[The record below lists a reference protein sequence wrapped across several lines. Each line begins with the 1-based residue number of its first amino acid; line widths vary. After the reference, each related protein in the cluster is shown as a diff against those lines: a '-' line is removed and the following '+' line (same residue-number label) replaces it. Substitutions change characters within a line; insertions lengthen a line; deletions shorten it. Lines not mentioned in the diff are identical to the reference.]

1 MDILL
6 IIAQFL
12 LSLSMLVL
20 LHELGHFLPAKWFKT
35 RVDKFYLFFDPWFSL
50 FKFKKGETEYG
61 IGWIPLG
68 GYVKIAGMI
77 DESNDKEFLNTE
89 PQPWEFRS
97 KPTWQRLIIMLGGV
111 IVNFVLG
118 FFIFAML
125 LFFYGKQY
133 LPNQNVPYGIAVL
146 DSVGIKMGFKSGDVL
161 QKIGDTPLENFEENT
176 IRKKLLL
183 DDASTVTV
191 LRDRQ
196 SVTLTPAKELI
207 GTLARRKEPLFSV
220 RIPMVVDTFLPN
232 SPAVKAGI
240 MKNDSI
246 VMVNNDSIRFRD
258 QVVERCIANK
268 NKTIPVVVMRQN
280 QPVTLNVALDS
291 NGQMGAVPK
300 PLRRYC
306 GFKCKK
312 YSFLAS
318 FPVGISEGINVLTTQ
333 IKAFGSMSSSK
344 GHLKFSESI
353 GGLGSIASLFPSTWV
368 WEDFWRITALLSI
381 ILGFMN
387 LLPIPAL
394 DGGHVVFLLWE
405 MVTGR
410 KPNDKFMEYAQTFGV
425 ILLITLMLYANGLD
439 VFKNWEK
446 ITDFFGKLF

>member
-6 IIAQFL
+6 IVAQFL

-118 FFIFAML
+118 FFIFAMI

-133 LPNQNVPYGIAVL
+133 LPNKNVPYGIAVI
-146 DSVGIKMGFKSGDVL
+146 DSVGIKMGFKNGDVL
-161 QKIGDTPLENFEENT
+161 HKIGDTPLENFEENT
-176 IRKKLLL
+176 IRRKLLL
-183 DDASTVTV
+183 GDAFTVTV
-191 LRDRQ
+191 LRDGQ
-196 SVTLTPAKELI
+196 PITLTPTKELI
-207 GTLARRKEPLFSV
+207 GTLARRKEPLFSP
-220 RIPMVVDTFLPN
+220 RMPMVVDTFLPN
-232 SPAVKAGI
+232 SPAAKAGI
-240 MKNDSI
+240 MKNDSLI
-246 VMVNNDSIRFRD
+246 MVNNDSIRFRD

-280 QPVTLNVALDS
+280 QPITLSVALDS
-291 NGQMGAVPK
+291 NGQMGIAPK
-300 PLRRYC
+300 SLSRYC
-306 GFKCKK
+306 GFERKK
-312 YSFLAS
+312 YSFFAS
-318 FPVGISEGINVLTTQ
+318 LPAGIGEGFNVLTTQ
-333 IKAFGSMSSSK
+333 IKAFGGMISGK
-344 GHLKFSESI
+344 GNLKASESI
-353 GGLGSIASLFPSTWV
+353 GGLGSIASLFSPTWV
-368 WEDFWRITALLSI
+368 WEDFWFKTALLSI

-410 KPNDKFMEYAQTFGV
+410 KPNEKLMEYAQTFGV

-439 VFKNWEK
+439 IFRNWEK
-446 ITDFFGKLF
+446 ITEFFGKLF